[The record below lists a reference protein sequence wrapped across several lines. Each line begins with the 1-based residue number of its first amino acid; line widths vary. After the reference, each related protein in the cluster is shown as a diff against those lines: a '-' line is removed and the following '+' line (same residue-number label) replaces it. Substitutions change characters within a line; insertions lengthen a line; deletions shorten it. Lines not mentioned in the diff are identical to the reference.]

1 MTLKFNIKIIET
13 DSQIRAAM
21 LRALADEVNITIS
34 KSIPFIENQI
44 KDIVKKAII
53 NEPEYQSLIGGQL
66 RYELGIPDALSRVN
80 SIIDFWIS
88 NIVVINNGVKITNNG
103 LSGGFS
109 LEMIARDFANVLSM
123 NDANVNDS
131 QRGYS
136 LPWLK
141 WLLLEGGN
149 ILVKDY
155 SVKFGASIYSRTG
168 NAIMEDDPGS
178 NWRVPAQF
186 AGTINNNWIT
196 RAIDKLD
203 DNIYNIFQTEITRN
217 IP

>member
-1 MTLKFNIKIIET
+1 MTLKFNIKVIET
-13 DSQIRAAM
+13 DSQIRVAM
-21 LRALADEVNITIS
+21 LKALADEVNIAVS

-44 KDIVKKAII
+44 KDIVKRAIT
-53 NEPEYQSLIGGQL
+53 NEPEYQSLVGGQL
-66 RYELGIPDALSRVN
+66 KYELGIPESSSRVN
-80 SIIDFWIS
+80 SIIDAWIS
-88 NIVVINNGVKITNNG
+88 NITIVNNGVKITNNG

-131 QRGYS
+131 ERGYS

-149 ILVKDY
+149 ILVRDY
-155 SVKFGASIYSRTG
+155 SVKFGSSPYSRTG
-168 NAIMEDDPGS
+168 NAIMEDNPGS

-186 AGTINNNWIT
+186 AGTIDNNWIT